1 MCSGYGWVYARAVP
15 NPRRIF
21 AGCALDHAK
30 WARRPA
36 RGRAGGGQAAARPKR
51 WKPARQIRCG
61 RSVAG
66 QRRVRRRVN
75 PWRCVRKGSRDLPA
89 GIATQSTG
97 WLVERAVASPLAGHA
112 VNPSLGARWRHPC
125 RHTVPQ
131 SARPPP
137 QRVSRWSCEKLLVAR
152 VESGSGSEA
161 MRSKQHTTCSAR
173 NPAHRLSRLVLAR
186 PPSQDP
192 TRHGCRERAY
202 TDVLAACPA
211 RVGGQGPCSQ
221 VTNQPLC
228 SEPGRPPSRCS
239 PARQANQRSVN
250 GRQ

>member
-21 AGCALDHAK
+21 AGCALGHAK
-30 WARRPA
+30 RARRPA

-66 QRRVRRRVN
+66 QRCVRRRVN
-75 PWRCVRKGSRDLPA
+75 PWRCLRKGSRDLPA

-161 MRSKQHTTCSAR
+161 MRSKQHTACSAR
-173 NPAHRLSRLVLAR
+173 NPAYRLSRLVLAR
-186 PPSQDP
+186 PPSRDL
-192 TRHGCRERAY
+192 TRHGCRVRAY

-228 SEPGRPPSRCS
+228 SEPRRPPSRCS